1 MICLNHRDNK
11 QQSRIRRMSI
21 GLEPVPP
28 VLPQNHINTAKN
40 NILTIIWFPTDPVFP
55 GACCYFCNVGTA
67 VVDKA

>member
-1 MICLNHRDNK
+1 
-11 QQSRIRRMSI
+11 MSI

-55 GACCYFCNVGTA
+55 RACCYFCNLGTA